1 MFDATELI
9 KPLLSLN
16 LKETNEM
23 VGLCTC
29 VIFMFSVFF
38 CSQILSSQTVTK
50 FLLMRTICEFFLFI
64 LGYRNELKKQILILA
79 VQSISQNFSQLIST
93 IFLTNHAEF
102 YNYHLVQWLREYNKL
117 IYLFLLLPIVYC
129 HSWLITFTGRNIKA
143 NRSA

>member
-1 MFDATELI
+1 MQRHNDVFDATELI

-23 VGLCTC
+23 VGLCTS

-38 CSQILSSQTVTK
+38 CSQILSSQTMTK

-102 YNYHLVQWLREYNKL
+102 YNYHLVQ
-117 IYLFLLLPIVYC
+117 
-129 HSWLITFTGRNIKA
+129 
-143 NRSA
+143 